1 MGLTESA
8 RATNMNRGMLSLSH
22 AEIAT
27 LLAQVARVT
36 EVSALPTELL
46 PRLIAAQAEFGDP
59 VAIELSEES
68 AESLLDFLP
77 PPTSEPADLSP
88 LREKLREKGQF
99 WTPPWVADAM
109 VSYVLDDTKL
119 IFDPAGGRGAFLEAL
134 RRIKNKKTSGA

>member
-1 MGLTESA
+1 
-8 RATNMNRGMLSLSH
+8 MNRGMLSLSH

-88 LREKLREKGQF
+88 LREKLREK
-99 WTPPWVADAM
+99 
-109 VSYVLDDTKL
+109 L
-119 IFDPAGGRGAFLEAL
+119 GGFLLSL
-134 RRIKNKKTSGA
+134 RE